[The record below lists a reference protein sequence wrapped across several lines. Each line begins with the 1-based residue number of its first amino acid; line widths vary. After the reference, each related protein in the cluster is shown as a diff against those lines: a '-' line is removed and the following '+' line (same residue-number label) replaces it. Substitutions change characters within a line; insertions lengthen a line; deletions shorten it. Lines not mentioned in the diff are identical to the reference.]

1 MSQKISANELRTA
14 CIARRVYRSPT
25 LLKGPKL
32 DAIAAGKVSVDC
44 WVARA
49 AFGESDFRWMIFR
62 AWLLEDAPASLRR
75 SYLRHGERVGGV
87 VLGSRHVRGA
97 PAHEAA
103 EEAARLRVE
112 RLELHVLHAPAAVEL
127 LHDQL
132 RVEEELDLLRTE
144 LPGEGEGAHG
154 PGVLGDVVRLG
165 PEVVGDRGDRA
176 RRIGDC
182 VHGAPS

>member
-14 CIARRVYRSPT
+14 RKARRVYRSPT

-75 SYLRHGERVGGV
+75 SYLRHGERVGAW
-87 VLGSRHVRGA
+87 LRSRH
-97 PAHEAA
+97 
-103 EEAARLRVE
+103 RLRGLVRDRKST
-112 RLELHVLHAPAAVEL
+112 RLNSSH
-127 LHDQL
+127 
-132 RVEEELDLLRTE
+132 T
-144 LPGEGEGAHG
+144 
-154 PGVLGDVVRLG
+154 
-165 PEVVGDRGDRA
+165 
-176 RRIGDC
+176 
-182 VHGAPS
+182 